1 MLYNK
6 AARVMVMIR
15 RTISYKEL
23 KIMLSLYKT
32 MVRPHVKYC
41 SCAWNP
47 HYRKD
52 KELLERIQCRYT
64 KMIHDMNGKT
74 FEDRLWCLRLW
85 TLEESR
91 NRQDLIEVFKMYRG
105 FSNISLHTLSVLDT
119 NSIIGTR
126 GQTCKLVKTQCTR
139 DITEYFFHAR
149 SGH

>member
-1 MLYNK
+1 
-6 AARVMVMIR
+6 
-15 RTISYKEL
+15 
-23 KIMLSLYKT
+23 
-32 MVRPHVKYC
+32 MVR
-41 SCAWNP
+41 
-47 HYRKD
+47 R
-52 KELLERIQCRYT
+52 
-64 KMIHDMNGKT
+64 
-74 FEDRLWCLRLW
+74 EDRLWCLRLW